1 MSKNKSTTKSKGAS
15 KPTAKI
21 ATPKAP
27 RSIQGE
33 SGGKVEPN
41 ATPVPDAPAAA
52 QNAAKRPA
60 STKPNTKASS
70 KPAPKAS
77 LKVRTRTKV
86 SALDAAAQVLA
97 SSKVPMRATDL
108 IAEMASR
115 GLWKSPGGKTP
126 ESTLYAAMIR
136 EIATKGDA
144 ARFKKQERGMFVAN
158 AKNG

>member
-1 MSKNKSTTKSKGAS
+1 MSKSKSTTKSKGTS
-15 KPTAKI
+15 KPTAKT

-33 SGGKVEPN
+33 SGTTVEPKANPAPN
-41 ATPVPDAPAAA
+41 APTAA

-60 STKPNTKASS
+60 ST

>member
-1 MSKNKSTTKSKGAS
+1 MSKNKNKATKKSNA
-15 KPTAKI
+15 KP

-27 RSIQGE
+27 RSIQSE
-33 SGGKVEPN
+33 SGTKVEPN
-41 ATPVPDAPAAA
+41 ANPTTDGPTAA
-52 QNAAKRPA
+52 QNATKRE
-60 STKPNTKASS
+60 KKTKA
-70 KPAPKAS
+70 APKP
-77 LKVRTRTKV
+77 RTRTKV

-126 ESTLYAAMIR
+126 ESTLYAAIVR

-144 ARFKKQERGMFVAN
+144 ARFKKQERGMFVAT
-158 AKNG
+158 AKNC

>member
-1 MSKNKSTTKSKGAS
+1 MSKTKSKATKKNNA
-15 KPTAKI
+15 KP

-33 SGGKVEPN
+33 GGTKVEPN
-41 ATPVPDAPAAA
+41 ANAATDAPTAA
-52 QNAAKRPA
+52 QNAAKNP
-60 STKPNTKASS
+60 TKDQKKTKANPY
-70 KPAPKAS
+70 PAPKP
-77 LKVRTRTKV
+77 RTRTKV

-97 SSKVPMRATDL
+97 TSKTPMRATDL